1 MKTGALSQ
9 QRTRR
14 KVAIGSRSGHNIKPV
29 VTRRC
34 VDVFLSRLHPDTAV
48 DGVESCTSDALQ
60 NIPHCDMSQI
70 NINCTQLT
78 GKHSFYTSFHVA
90 VTVNSDLFAKA
101 IEILMCG
108 DSWPEGILV
117 RRYFPKRR
125 TVQDQQDG

>member
-1 MKTGALSQ
+1 VLTS
-9 QRTRR
+9 
-14 KVAIGSRSGHNIKPV
+14 
-29 VTRRC
+29 
-34 VDVFLSRLHPDTAV
+34 FLSRLHPDTAV

-117 RRYFPKRR
+117 RRYFLNA
-125 TVQDQQDG
+125 VQFRINKMDNMDGLKFCSYNY